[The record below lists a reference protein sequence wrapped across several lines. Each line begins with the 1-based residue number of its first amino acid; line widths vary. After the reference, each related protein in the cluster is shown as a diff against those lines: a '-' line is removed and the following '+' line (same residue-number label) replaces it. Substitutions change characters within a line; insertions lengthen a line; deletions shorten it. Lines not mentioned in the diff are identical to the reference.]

1 MIVLKILGLECCI
14 VYIMGDYNWGKIW
27 LILLELE
34 CISLNKMKL
43 VLIFRKSSIVLECIG
58 YVLVLV
64 EKFMIVWG
72 GYNVSWNFKW
82 EME

>member
-1 MIVLKILGLECCI
+1 MGLECCI
-14 VYIMGDYNWGKIW
+14 VYIMGDYNRGKIW

-34 CISLNKMKL
+34 CISLNRMKL
-43 VLIFRKSSIVLECIG
+43 DLIFRKSSIVLECIG

-72 GYNVSWNFKW
+72 GYNVSWNY
-82 EME
+82 ELEIVE